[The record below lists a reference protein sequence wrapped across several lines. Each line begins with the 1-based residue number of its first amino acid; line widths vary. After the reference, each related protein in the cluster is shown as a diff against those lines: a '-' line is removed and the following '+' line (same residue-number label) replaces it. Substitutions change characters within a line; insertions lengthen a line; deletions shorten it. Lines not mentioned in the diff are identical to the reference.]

1 VAVEDPQQPPQQQPS
16 PTVQRLITAAAAGQA
31 AKTAVGAA
39 AAPAVA
45 VTLPAQAAVGTVK
58 VPAELFVHG
67 VKWAI
72 ILRILRRLLKRQHAD
87 SADWLTKQLRKEFPN
102 ADPLW
107 ISQAVQKE
115 LAYEQAF
122 QQKAMKRTEASLQQ
136 AGTLA
141 TPEAQAKRV
150 NEILDREKHYAG
162 LREKAMLNRAKAH
175 VANQGVKAVS
185 PEGAKWVL
193 GNRKNH
199 TLGCLALAGKNWPW
213 AVLDTIPPPLHAQC
227 GCELVPL
234 KPGETVLPVGQAMAM
249 AKAAMALEE
258 AIRRSVGRAE
268 IDVMLAERAYEER
281 LEEVKWQDWLHP
293 RGRGGKWIDKFGP
306 GGHLPGLEPHEKAG
320 EEKKPK
326 EPPKPTWM
334 PELSP
339 GSTVV
344 SGPPPEGEAFIG
356 GDVPEPAKQGPIPDF
371 SHVALKLQLPPA
383 FGADHVKAKGA
394 DQDYIVKEHGG
405 DRTRVASE
413 LLANGV
419 YRELGIGVPTMGHV
433 KTHAVPDWSKRA
445 EDLPSEPPVDAP
457 KGTRISVGVVLRDPD
472 GRVTLIEPRNHYGGT
487 IHGFPKGGQE
497 PNLTLQQGAHK
508 ELWEESGLTGHITDV
523 IGDFKGDTG
532 VTRYYLGVRTGGEAT
547 PSDET
552 VAVKTVTP
560 DEAAKMLNK
569 QRDQDVLKAV
579 LEKPIPEGTFED
591 QTPPEEPGSALA
603 FVGTPGKTRN
613 ITEPN
618 EALSKGYMA
627 DALVANRDFL
637 GQRGGNVRWQDDQT
651 PIRTNMASTFGYG
664 GSSQHDFGKTP
675 EEIWTMRYRGQ
686 AAGTIAAGEDQL
698 RQQAADIAR
707 ILTNAKIDQL
717 TKAAG
722 FPDPKDRKRI
732 ADALKARVAWMKK
745 FANGEESLPQPM
757 SGGEARAAF
766 ADAQNDFEIYPEE
779 HQALDDYAG
788 KLGTSLDGHL
798 RSGKDF
804 TDDERKLAKTLDG
817 LLDATSAPGDSY
829 VYIGSPG
836 EPNKG
841 MVGKTFSMASYTRAH
856 TDRAQATGAGHV
868 RLLVPGGARALH
880 LEDAEKGQPDMLLPR
895 DQRMQITGLRTGPDG
910 KPTLEGIVLPYRPP
924 RSLPSAY
931 KPPSGQTS
939 FKGFGSTY
947 SAKPQKPSFANTN
960 VGDKVSIKGQSGKVI
975 KEHPPTGEITV
986 RLDNGEEHR
995 VPYSALDGPQ
1005 PKGEFFAK
1013 GDRVDVNG
1021 NKATVTGDAG
1031 KGMAN
1036 VKLDNGKGYTVPFSI
1051 LKRLEE
1057 AEGKYDEIL
1066 HPRGRGGKWV
1076 RKPGGGLA
1084 RKVEREH
1091 LGTVGAPSPQV
1102 LEWHDPPQPVG
1113 QKGERKGGGLTAIG
1127 VTNTKLGDE
1136 VEHALQQAM
1145 GFKDAH
1151 PGRRQGPF
1159 DLVMGDNAYEVK
1171 AVSRSATE
1179 YKAKPKKHEVEG
1191 KLAYAQEHALKPH
1204 IMIVVYDPEEKHIH
1218 AYVKEGVGAYRLTN
1232 PDSGWS
1238 YIGKVPLDLGDT
1250 WDPASLQ
1257 EAFWKEFLHPR
1268 GRGGKWIE
1276 GAPPLKREVKV
1287 TGGSASAAHPSAP
1300 PVAESIAR
1308 LEALGLDVKP
1318 PLGKL
1323 SKLSNQ
1329 EVADIAD
1336 VFESA
1341 FKQYPILQHGP
1352 GRHVG
1357 VVEFCSNVKVKKLKK
1372 GVLADTGAG
1381 LFGGGTSEKALTPR
1395 TRIRINDLTPYHM
1408 KAAGPPPP
1416 GAATGGQ
1423 LCPASQSWA
1432 GCTWHELGHAMME
1445 AIDMAGHHDP
1455 KRYVDW
1461 MSRYG
1466 VSFDDCKNVSTYAVA
1481 SRSEGIAELCAME
1494 NTPGFEHL
1502 LTPEM
1507 QGKVGAM
1514 FSDLKN
1520 WDPGTPYAYQKPL
1533 PGAVPPPKPLPK
1545 IKATAP
1551 KPTPGPKPSFS
1562 MPSAGKLKEIEAS
1575 VKAQPG
1581 TAGPKQPV
1589 SQMGLMPGDVFEGH
1603 TPGMRYLVI
1612 SDPSEKSGM
1621 RYVPLNQGKGDAYR
1635 FSSTSKRRK
1644 VNLHFDLSEADVT
1657 LDVSPETMAK
1667 VDEVAAKNV
1676 AAGDWVEPDPFL
1688 DENDPKEPLDEA
1700 IYTEALH
1707 PRGRGGKW
1715 IGKGGR
1721 IKRAVEA
1728 PEADKSP
1735 VGRIV
1740 GSLGGKTGD
1749 AGYQALASGEALDT
1763 QKLNQTDGKYTAARK
1778 LLHQSIIN
1786 HFFENAQPAE
1796 GKPKA
1801 IFTAGGAASGKSGL
1815 AGQAREAAS
1824 NLDIPKGAV
1833 YINPDDI
1840 KEMIPEY
1847 AELKRRGREDVAAA
1861 ATHEESSDLAKL
1873 MTAIAMDGHYPVIVD
1888 GTGDSKVGK
1897 FGDKLRAAQKAGYDV
1912 EARYAHVPVSEAL
1925 TREKKRAERTGRK
1938 VAESLLRNQ
1947 HKTVAESY
1955 TKDVVN
1961 EPGVHVKVY
1970 STVERGQ
1977 PKLIAEKP
1985 AGGQVKVVDQK
1996 QYDEHLAKAEA

>member
-1 VAVEDPQQPPQQQPS
+1 MAVEDPQQPPQQQPS
-16 PTVQRLITAAAAGQA
+16 QTVQRLIKAAAAGQA
-31 AKTAVGAA
+31 AQTAVGAA

-58 VPAELFVHG
+58 VPAELFVNG
-67 VKWAI
+67 VKVAI
-72 ILRILRRLLKRQHAD
+72 ILRVLRRLLARHHAE
-87 SADWLTKQLRKEFPN
+87 SADWLTKELRKQFPN

-136 AGTLA
+136 AGALK

-150 NEILDREKHYAG
+150 NEVIDREKHYAG
-162 LREKAMLNRAKAH
+162 LREKAMLNRAKGH
-175 VANQGVKAVS
+175 VQNQSVKAVS
-185 PEGAKWVL
+185 PDGAKWVL
-193 GNRKNH
+193 GQRKNH

-213 AVLDTIPPPLHAQC
+213 EVLDMIPPPLHAQC

-234 KPGETVLPVGQAMAM
+234 KPGETVLPVGQAIPM

-268 IDVMLAERAYEER
+268 IDVYLAERAYQER

-306 GGHLPGLEPHEKAG
+306 GGHLPGLEPEHEKAG
-320 EEKKPK
+320 EPK
-326 EPPKPTWM
+326 EPKKPYVPKPTWM

-344 SGPPPEGEAFIG
+344 SGPPPEGEAYIG
-356 GDVPEPAKQGPIPDF
+356 GNVPEPAKQAAIPNF
-371 SHVALKLQLPPA
+371 SHVPLKLQLPPA
-383 FGADHVKAKGA
+383 FGADHFKAKGA
-394 DQDYIVKEHGG
+394 DENYIVKDHGG
-405 DRTRVASE
+405 DRSRVASE
-413 LLANGV
+413 LLANGI
-419 YRELGIGVPTMGHV
+419 YRELGVDVPTMGHV
-433 KTHAVPDWSKRA
+433 QMHAVPDWSKRA
-445 EDLPSEPPVDAP
+445 EDLPTEPPVDAP
-457 KGTRISVGVVLRDPD
+457 KGTRISVGVVLRDKD

-560 DEAAKMLNK
+560 DEAKQMLNK

-579 LEKPIPEGTFED
+579 LEKPIPEGEFED

-603 FVGTPGKTRN
+603 FTGVPGKTRD
-613 ITEPN
+613 ITDPN
-618 EALSKGYMA
+618 EALGKGYMA

-637 GQRGGNVRWQDDQT
+637 GQRGANVRWKDDET

-664 GSSQHDFGKTP
+664 AGDQHDFGNTP

-686 AAGTIAAGEDQL
+686 AAGTIAAGEEQL

-722 FPDPKDRKRI
+722 FPDPKERTKV
-732 ADALKARVAWMKK
+732 AKALKARVAWMKK
-745 FANGEESLPQPM
+745 FASGEESLPQPM

-766 ADAQNDFEIYPEE
+766 EDAQSGFEIYPEE

-788 KLGTSLDGHL
+788 AAGRGLDGHL

-804 TDDERKLAKTLDG
+804 TDPERKLAKTLDG

-841 MVGKTFSMASYTRAH
+841 MVGKTFSMASYTQAH
-856 TDRAQATGAGHV
+856 TERAQAKGAGHV

-880 LEDAEKGQPDMLLPR
+880 LTDAEEGQPDMLLPR

-910 KPTLEGIVLPYRPP
+910 KPTLEGMVLPYRRP

-931 KPPSGQTS
+931 KPPSGGGYKSPMSQT
-939 FKGFGSTY
+939 
-947 SAKPQKPSFANTN
+947 Q
-960 VGDKVSIKGQSGKVI
+960 IKGLGSSK
-975 KEHPPTGEITV
+975 
-986 RLDNGEEHR
+986 
-995 VPYSALDGPQ
+995 

-1036 VKLDNGKGYTVPFSI
+1036 VKLDSGKGYTVPFSI

-1057 AEGKYDEIL
+1057 SVNQPQL
-1066 HPRGRGGKWV
+1066 RWV
-1076 RKPGGGLA
+1076 RDHDGRLSRVLGEAVKGDQGGPQLHEAGVNSRVGLVLLGEPDADCLAPDRVVGGLLGA
-1084 RKVEREH
+1084 ERVSVEDADQGGAVGPLADVPASAGVAPVGGRDDPDGAKAG
-1091 LGTVGAPSPQV
+1091 LGTNRVEDGPVVNPQSNGEAAAEAGRSSARLDEEGSLTVGKSG
-1102 LEWHDPPQPVG
+1102 EPVS
-1113 QKGERKGGGLTAIG
+1113 KG
-1127 VTNTKLGDE
+1127 V
-1136 VEHALQQAM
+1136 
-1145 GFKDAH
+1145 
-1151 PGRRQGPF
+1151 
-1159 DLVMGDNAYEVK
+1159 
-1171 AVSRSATE
+1171 
-1179 YKAKPKKHEVEG
+1179 
-1191 KLAYAQEHALKPH
+1191 
-1204 IMIVVYDPEEKHIH
+1204 IH
-1218 AYVKEGVGAYRLTN
+1218 APDDSSQRELGEGV
-1232 PDSGWS
+1232 
-1238 YIGKVPLDLGDT
+1238 
-1250 WDPASLQ
+1250 
-1257 EAFWKEFLHPR
+1257 FKEFLHPR
-1268 GRGGKWIE
+1268 GRGGKWVE
-1276 GAPPLKREVKV
+1276 GAHDLKLGDVVGPKSGTGSTHHITGDLGEKWRLTSEDDGHVWEAKKADMNVNVIGHREVYTPALAEPEAPK
-1287 TGGSASAAHPSAP
+1287 GPAP
-1300 PVAESIAR
+1300 PVSESIAR

-1318 PLGKL
+1318 PKANI
-1323 SKLSNQ
+1323 SKLSDQ

-1336 VFESA
+1336 AFEDS

-1357 VVEFCSNVKVKKLKK
+1357 VVEFCSNVKVKKLKG
-1372 GVLADTGAG
+1372 GVLADTAAG
-1381 LFGGGTSEKALTPR
+1381 LYGGGTSEKALTPR
-1395 TRIRINDLTPYHM
+1395 TRIRINDLTPHHM
-1408 KAAGPPPP
+1408 KPGGPPQP

-1423 LCPASQSWA
+1423 LCPASQSWK
-1432 GCTWHELGHAMME
+1432 GCMYHELGHAMME

-1466 VSFDDCKNVSTYAVA
+1466 VTFKDCNQVSTYAVA
-1481 SRSEGIAELCAME
+1481 SRSEGIAELAAMA
-1494 NTPGFEHL
+1494 NTPGFMPL
-1502 LTPEM
+1502 LQPDM
-1507 QGKVGAM
+1507 QAKVGKM

-1520 WDPGTPYAYQKPL
+1520 WDLDKPYAYEKPL
-1533 PGAVPPPKPLPK
+1533 PGATGHVEKPLPK

-1551 KPTPGPKPSFS
+1551 KVAPKPKAAFQ
-1562 MPSAGKLKEIEAS
+1562 MPSKAKLSGIEAQ
-1575 VKAQPG
+1575 VKAHPG
-1581 TAGPKQPV
+1581 TAGEKKPV
-1589 SQMGLMPGDVFEGH
+1589 SELGLAPGDVFEGH
-1603 TPGMRYLVI
+1603 TPGLRYLVI
-1612 SDPSEKSGM
+1612 SDPSEKSGL

-1635 FSSTSKRRK
+1635 FSGTSKRRK
-1644 VNLHFDLSEADVT
+1644 VDLHFDLSEADVT

-1667 VDEVAAKNV
+1667 VDEVAAKNR
-1676 AAGDWVEPDPFL
+1676 AAGDWVEPDPLL
-1688 DENDPKEPLDEA
+1688 DENDPAEPLDEA
-1700 IYTEALH
+1700 VYTEALH

-1715 IGKGGR
+1715 IGKPGGKIR
-1721 IKRAVEA
+1721 RAVEA
-1728 PEADKSP
+1728 EDTSP
-1735 VGRIV
+1735 VGKIV

-1749 AGYQALASGEALDT
+1749 EGYQALASGEALDT
-1763 QKLNQTDGKYTAARK
+1763 QRLNQVDGKYTAARK

-1786 HFFENAQPAE
+1786 HFFEHAEPAE

-1815 AGQAREAAS
+1815 AGQARDAES

-1847 AELKRRGREDVAAA
+1847 AELKKRGREDVAAA

-1912 EARYAHVPVSEAL
+1912 EARYAHVPVSEAIS
-1925 TREKKRAERTGRK
+1925 RERKRAERTGRK
-1938 VAESLLRNQ
+1938 VATSLLREQ
-1947 HKTVAESY
+1947 HKTVAQSY
-1955 TKDVVN
+1955 TSDVVK

-1970 STVERGQ
+1970 STVERGK

-1985 AGGQVKVVDQK
+1985 AGGALTVSDQK
-1996 QYDEHLAKAEA
+1996 QYDQHLSKAKGL